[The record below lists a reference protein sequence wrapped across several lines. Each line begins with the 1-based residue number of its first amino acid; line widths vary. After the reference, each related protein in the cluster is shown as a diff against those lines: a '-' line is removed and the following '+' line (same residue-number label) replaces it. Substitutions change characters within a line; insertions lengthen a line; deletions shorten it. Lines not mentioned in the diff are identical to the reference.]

1 MNEKQT
7 ILIVDDSKFNRDI
20 LKEILGETYH
30 YLEAEN
36 GNQAIQLIGD
46 NPGIDLMLLDI
57 HMPQTDGFEVLELM
71 NESQCINET
80 PVIMISS
87 EESVT
92 MMRKAY
98 EMGITD
104 YITRPFDSVIVK
116 KRVQNTLDLY
126 VTQKRLIN
134 VVVDQV
140 YEKEENNN
148 IMIRI
153 LSNVLGSRNSE
164 SCEHILHIRT
174 ATELMLR
181 KLIKIS
187 DAYHLTEADIA
198 LITTASSLHDIGKIR
213 IPEEILNKPGKLSDE
228 EFKIMK
234 THSELGASIIQDMS
248 FTQNHP
254 LVHTAWEICRWHHE
268 RWDGRGYPDG
278 LKGEEIPISAQVVS
292 IVDVYDA
299 LTSERCYKKAFD
311 HDTAMNM
318 ILDGQCGQ
326 FNPILL
332 KCLKELSLPF
342 SKMLS
347 TEMDDNK
354 YYHEVQSLSNEILSD
369 KFLPNRNYSQCV
381 IKILQEKVDFFK
393 TNSGMNSID
402 YNAMSGQLMI
412 LNGKQQILCQR
423 NDPKFALFREFEVS
437 EEDVQQIQVLLHQTS
452 VQNKEFSVQIKAKVE
467 NKRQM
472 CKLKL
477 HTLWSP
483 LKKDEYIGIIGYFDT
498 IKVSDNKE

>member
-1 MNEKQT
+1 MDKRQK
-7 ILIVDDSKFNRDI
+7 ILIVDDSEFNRDM
-20 LKEILGETYH
+20 LKEILRETYN

-36 GNQAIQLIGD
+36 GNQAIQIMGE

-57 HMPQTDGFEVLELM
+57 NMPQMNGFEVLKWM
-71 NESQCINET
+71 NQSRCIDET

-87 EESVT
+87 EDAVDT
-92 MMRKAY
+92 MRKAY
-98 EMGITD
+98 ELGITD

-126 VTQKRLIN
+126 TNQKHLIN
-134 VVVDQV
+134 VVYDQV

-153 LSNVLGSRNSE
+153 MSNILGSRNSE
-164 SCEHILHIRT
+164 SREHILHIKT
-174 ATELMLR
+174 ATEMMLR
-181 KLIKIS
+181 QLVKVT
-187 DAYHLTEADIA
+187 DAYPLTEADIA

-213 IPEEILNKPGKLSDE
+213 IPEEILNKPGRLTDE

-234 THSELGASIIQDMS
+234 KHSELGAAIIKDMDFPQD
-248 FTQNHP
+248 HP
-254 LVHTAWEICRWHHE
+254 LVHTAWEISRWHHE
-268 RWDGRGYPDG
+268 RWDGKGYPDG

-311 HDTAMNM
+311 HDTAIQM

-332 KCLKELSLPF
+332 MCLKELSLQL
-342 SKMLS
+342 SKMIDK
-347 TEMDDNK
+347 EMDDTS
-354 YYHEVQSLSNEILSD
+354 YYHEVQRLSNEILSD
-369 KFLPNRNYSQCV
+369 RSLPNHNYSQNV
-381 IKILQEKVDFFK
+381 VRVMKEKLDFFK
-393 TNSGMNSID
+393 SNSGMNSIE
-402 YNAMSGQLMI
+402 YNTISGQLTI

-423 NDPKFALFREFEVS
+423 NNPNFNLFKEFGVN
-437 EEDVQQIQVLLHQTS
+437 EEDVHHIQALLHQTS
-452 VQNKEFSVQIKAKVE
+452 VQNKEISVQIKATVE
-467 NKRQM
+467 NVRQM
-472 CKLKL
+472 YKLKL

-483 LKKDEYIGIIGYFDT
+483 LKKDGYIGVVGYFN
-498 IKVSDNKE
+498 IVK